1 MKTVP
6 SCMNLFP
13 PVSKCNYSGINKELY
28 DAIKKKA
35 IDSCKGAATETK
47 RSLYCSADDNIQ
59 NCQVSVD
66 GSRQKRGDF
75 SLNGVLTLISKE
87 NVECLDFIVMSK
99 SAKAANFGREQHMKL
114 DVGKNPQKRM

>member
-1 MKTVP
+1 
-6 SCMNLFP
+6 L
-13 PVSKCNYSGINKELY
+13 
-28 DAIKKKA
+28 D
-35 IDSCKGAATETK
+35 
-47 RSLYCSADDNIQ
+47 CSADDNIQ